1 MVRIA
6 NAITFNAKDSS
17 TPKSDRIRDVHS
29 KINLGSQVQ
38 GGKQYLVSGSYDYY
52 HYMQDNFNDNGWGC
66 AYRSMQTICSWMKYQ
81 SLTNR
86 PVPTHKEIQRLLVEM
101 GDKPKEF
108 IGSSQWIGAIEIS
121 MLLNE
126 LYGVRLLLLY
136 LNL

>member
-1 MVRIA
+1 
-6 NAITFNAKDSS
+6 
-17 TPKSDRIRDVHS
+17 
-29 KINLGSQVQ
+29 
-38 GGKQYLVSGSYDYY
+38 
-52 HYMQDNFNDNGWGC
+52 MQDNFNDNGWGC
-66 AYRSMQTICSWMKYQ
+66 AYSSMQSICSWMKYQ